1 MKIFDCFLFYN
12 ELEILELKLD
22 TMYESVDYFVIG
34 ESNKTFSGKSKRL
47 YFDDNK
53 KRFEKFQNK
62 IIYVKILDSPDP
74 IFKSWCWN
82 VEFFQRDA
90 LMRGI
95 HKYASK
101 GDLIIASDVDEIINP
116 KIFQTIKLSQSPLS
130 VELDLYYYYLN
141 MKANKKGLGP
151 VIGIYGSF
159 RGIEQ
164 LRLTVLDNKIIS
176 SAGWHFT
183 FMGGAEKI
191 INKLNAY
198 SESQTNRTILND
210 QASISYIINN
220 RIDLFNR
227 DGYEYKIVEIGNSY
241 PKNIQNFIDKYPNY
255 IYDSSNMP
263 QQPNHSV
270 PSPINN
276 INEDLT
282 KRNFLSKVL
291 KRLYKIYWKY
301 IK

>member
-1 MKIFDCFLFYN
+1 
-12 ELEILELKLD
+12 
-22 TMYESVDYFVIG
+22 
-34 ESNKTFSGKSKRL
+34 
-47 YFDDNK
+47 
-53 KRFEKFQNK
+53 
-62 IIYVKILDSPDP
+62 
-74 IFKSWCWN
+74 
-82 VEFFQRDA
+82 
-90 LMRGI
+90 MRGI

-116 KIFQTIKLSQSPLS
+116 EIFNNIKLNQSPLS
-130 VELDLYYYYLN
+130 AELDLYYYYLN
-141 MKANKKGLGP
+141 MKVNKKGLGP
-151 VIGIYGSF
+151 VIGSYGSF

-164 LRLTVLDNKIIS
+164 LRLTVQDNKIVS
-176 SAGWHFT
+176 NAGWHFT

-210 QASISYIINN
+210 QLSINYIINN

-227 DGYEYKIVEIGNSY
+227 DGYEYKIVDIDESY

-255 IYDSSNMP
+255 IYDSSNMTH
-263 QQPNHSV
+263 QPNHSV
-270 PSPINN
+270 AHPMNN

-282 KRNFLSKVL
+282 KRHLISKVL